1 MKAKGGTTQTKRWL
15 IVLGAFAILAMTAL
29 LFFDHQE
36 EQILFAEYT
45 SVEKTI
51 PTKGYILRCETV
63 LDSQVE
69 GTVISEVAEGKKVCV
84 GETVASLYTGSEAAA
99 IRDKI
104 IKKQTQIDE
113 LRATYQMLLSH
124 DEASLDDYV
133 KDALSVVVSN
143 AEKGH
148 CSTVFFV
155 KPVFQ
160 TITSVSAGK
169 SSAQA
174 DYESQMESLQAEKQN
189 YIAQLGSRAKE
200 IQAPV
205 SGAYYQ
211 ETDGYEEALHA
222 KRVDEITISYLN
234 EIEGEKSVP
243 NTAGKIVDNFS
254 YYLTGV
260 VPSEKAEVFYI
271 GKTVSLILQDGTEV
285 SADVSHNTIEEGSCL
300 LIFHIT
306 SQIPELMKKREISYT
321 IVEHRYKG
329 YMIPI
334 EAVHVYHSGMDVDAD
349 VSVVEAAFSGEDVSG
364 IVYKAYQTPNTF
376 VYVRKTGVKTV
387 RWVDIIYQTEEYAIV
402 RDSMM
407 YNNVRLDYGLELHD
421 KIVVQ

>member
-1 MKAKGGTTQTKRWL
+1 MKTKGGTTQTKRWM
-15 IVLGAFAILAMTAL
+15 IVLGSFAMLAMIAL
-29 LFFDHQE
+29 LFFNHKE

-51 PTKGYILRCETV
+51 PTKGFVMRNETV
-63 LDSQVE
+63 LNSQVE
-69 GTVISEVAEGKKVCV
+69 GTVISESAEGKKVCV
-84 GETVASLYTGSEAAA
+84 GETVASVYTGSEAAA

-104 IKKQTQIDE
+104 IKKQMQIDE
-113 LRATYQMLLSH
+113 LRATHQMLLSH
-124 DEASLDDYV
+124 NEASLDGYI
-133 KDALSVVVSN
+133 KESLSVVVSN
-143 AEKGH
+143 TEKGQ
-148 CSTVFFV
+148 CSTVFSV
-155 KPVFQ
+155 KPVLH

-174 DYESQMESLQAEKQN
+174 DYEAQMEILKGEQQN
-189 YIAQLGSRAKE
+189 YTAQLGSRARE

-205 SGAYYQ
+205 SGVYYQ

-222 KRVDEITISYLN
+222 NQVNNITLSYLN
-234 EIEGEKSVP
+234 EIDEKKSVS

-254 YYLTGV
+254 FYLTGV
-260 VPSEKAEVFYI
+260 VPGEKAEVFYI

-285 SADVSHNTIEEGSCL
+285 SAEVSHNTIEEDSCL

-334 EAVHVYHSGMDVDAD
+334 EAIHVYHSGMDVDAD
-349 VSVVEAAFSGEDVSG
+349 VSVVEADFSGEDVSG

-387 RWVDIIYQTEEYAIV
+387 RWVDIIYQTEEYAIA

-407 YNNVRLDYGLELHD
+407 YNNVRLNYGLELHD